1 MSSGLCSHFLAAQM
15 LGTSMA
21 PHDTALPW
29 GGCSLE
35 VVESSLT
42 TAQSHSAPWGGRAH
56 CVLAAG
62 QGGSWQS
69 VAGPGEEWTRCVGWE
84 GGPIGALW
92 GEPHVRTW
100 GTAAQAPGCWEGDE
114 KCAELLV
121 KHEAA
126 CQKADAVKM
135 GHKELRS
142 PGELVLKC
150 IEFSSIG
157 ICSACCILAPGV
169 LHVLLESPE
178 PGCCS
183 PGRIAELRLWRMS
196 SVEVRRCYLQWCG
209 AAAEDARAQ
218 SCPRLRVW
226 DGGWGVKPCEV
237 CCCVLA
243 ESLPTPLHV
252 LQQGCA
258 VQSYSLRTSCSFP
271 FNRYEAFSGHNLYVQ
286 NLWEYVCASIY
297 LST

>member
-1 MSSGLCSHFLAAQM
+1 MTQPCHGVGALLRWWSLPWPLPSPILHPGVGGLTVGWLLGRGAADSLLRVLGRSELDVLGGRVVLLGLCEENP
-15 LGTSMA
+15 T
-21 PHDTALPW
+21 W
-29 GGCSLE
+29 
-35 VVESSLT
+35 
-42 TAQSHSAPWGGRAH
+42 
-56 CVLAAG
+56 
-62 QGGSWQS
+62 
-69 VAGPGEEWTRCVGWE
+69 GPGVLQHRHL
-84 GGPIGALW
+84 GAERVMRSVLSYF
-92 GEPHVRTW
+92 
-100 GTAAQAPGCWEGDE
+100 
-114 KCAELLV
+114 V

-135 GHKELRS
+135 GHKELWS